1 MPPVTVGAL
10 QLYVVPAGITPFT
23 PSVGVALNCTPLH
36 VVAVIAAIVAFG
48 FTVTV
53 IANAAPVQLPDNG
66 VTVYVAVCDTFVG
79 LVNVPVTLAAPAP
92 VVPPVSPPVTIGA
105 LQLYVVPAGTI
116 PFVPFTGELVNN
128 TPLHV
133 VAVIALIAG
142 VGFTV
147 TVNVNVAFEPHNGL
161 DGVII

>member
-1 MPPVTVGAL
+1 
-10 QLYVVPAGITPFT
+10 
-23 PSVGVALNCTPLH
+23 
-36 VVAVIAAIVAFG
+36 
-48 FTVTV
+48 
-53 IANAAPVQLPDNG
+53 
-66 VTVYVAVCDTFVG
+66 
-79 LVNVPVTLAAPAP
+79 
-92 VVPPVSPPVTIGA
+92 
-105 LQLYVVPAGTI
+105 
-116 PFVPFTGELVNN
+116 VPFTGELVNN